1 MPIKTRTI
9 SSAPVLPETP
19 GPGRSLLVRLS
30 ENRALSRFL
39 KIFAGASIF
48 VNSFGP
54 NRSRPKIDLPLPKP
68 TTKEGRSAAEARL
81 LALNNPTNVVY
92 PGSLLGVGPAKNPA
106 IRAAKERLQAR
117 AGDGISAE
125 DLALVGRALEAE
137 FGPEKAGFGLR
148 RAVAER
154 TGQLDEGAI
163 TWLQNSHASMGRQV
177 AILEHVLTSHLAKA
191 RLIDVNFDG
200 QLNGGD
206 VAWNKGAD
214 GRVNVQQISQAMAD
228 RVRVGAAVVSACLEM
243 HQAQHEFAIAPRQ
256 KFSSEFWRRDG
267 QLSRYATFHLKPGA
281 KASSAMNDVFVNPDA
296 YRFECATALVLVY
309 YRAIQ
314 KLIGD
319 SDFDRLMGDLKI
331 GPWEYEADLQRFLMA
346 SGRGDQPATEA
357 RAQELKFGEYTYTKN
372 WAVSWWGWAK
382 GCQGQNQI
390 RLDEDLYYA
399 HSYALVGQ
407 GDIVAREN
415 GARVL
420 GAKTSASMTDR
431 QQRLNPQLLAEDQER

>member
-1 MPIKTRTI
+1 MKTGAASPR
-9 SSAPVLPETP
+9 PLLPEVP
-19 GPGRSLLVRLS
+19 SERRSLVQRLS
-30 ENRALSRFL
+30 ENRALGRFL

-54 NRSRPKIDLPLPKP
+54 NRSRPKIDLPQPKP
-68 TTKEGRSAAEARL
+68 TTSEGRSAAEAQL
-81 LALNNPTNVVY
+81 LLLNQPKTVAY
-92 PGSLLGVGPAKNPA
+92 PGTLLGVGAPHGGAST
-106 IRAAKERLQAR
+106 AAKAKLALR
-117 AGDGISAE
+117 AEDGISAE
-125 DLALVGRALEAE
+125 DLALVERALRAE
-137 FGPEKAGFGLR
+137 FGPERASYGLR
-148 RAVAER
+148 RAVCER
-154 TGQLDEGAI
+154 LGQLDEAAI
-163 TWLQNSHASMGRQV
+163 TWLQNSHASMGGQV
-177 AILEHVLTSHLAKA
+177 AILEHVLTSHLSKA
-191 RLIDVNFDG
+191 RLIDANFDG

-206 VAWNKGAD
+206 VAWTKGAD

-243 HQAQHEFAIAPRQ
+243 HQAHHEFAIAPRQ

-267 QLSRYATFHLKPGA
+267 QLSHFATFHLKPGA
-281 KASSAMNDVFVNPDA
+281 KASAAMNDVFLHPDA

-319 SDFDRLMGDLKI
+319 ADFDRIMGDLKI
-331 GPWEYEADLQRFLMA
+331 GPWEFEADLERFLLR

-357 RAQELKFGEYTYTKN
+357 RAEALKFGEYTYTKN

-390 RLDEDLYYA
+390 RLDQDLYYA
-399 HSYALVGQ
+399 HSYELVGQ

-415 GARVL
+415 GARVF
-420 GAKTSASMTDR
+420 GAQTSASMTDR
-431 QQRLNPQLLAEDQER
+431 QERLDPKLLAERQKR

>member
-1 MPIKTRTI
+1 MKTGAVSPR
-9 SSAPVLPETP
+9 SVLPDASAEP
-19 GPGRSLLVRLS
+19 RSLMQRLS
-30 ENRALSRFL
+30 EHRALGGFL

-54 NRSRPKIDLPLPKP
+54 SRSRPKVDLPLPKP
-68 TTKEGRSAAEARL
+68 TTQEGRSAAEARL
-81 LALNNPTNVVY
+81 LLLHKPKTVTY
-92 PGSLLGVGPAKNPA
+92 PGTLLGVGAPPSAA
-106 IRAAKERLQAR
+106 STAAKAKLEVR
-117 AGDGISAE
+117 ANDGISAE
-125 DLALVGRALEAE
+125 DLALVERALLAE
-137 FGPEKAGFGLR
+137 FGPEPASYGLR
-148 RAVAER
+148 RAVSER
-154 TGQLDEGAI
+154 LGQLDEGAI
-163 TWLQNSHASMGRQV
+163 TWLQDSHASMGGQV

-191 RLIDVNFDG
+191 RLIDANFDG
-200 QLNGGD
+200 QLTGGD
-206 VAWNKGAD
+206 VAWTKGAD
-214 GRVNVQQISQAMAD
+214 GRVKVQQISQAMAD

-243 HQAQHEFAIAPRQ
+243 HQAHHEFAIAPRQ

-267 QLSRYATFHLKPGA
+267 QLSHFATFHLKPGA
-281 KASSAMNDVFVNPDA
+281 KASAAMNDVFLHPDG

-319 SDFDRLMGDLKI
+319 SDFDRIMGDLKI
-331 GPWEYEADLQRFLMA
+331 GPWEFEADLERFLVR

-357 RAQELKFGEYTYTKN
+357 RSRELTFGEYTYTKN

-399 HSYALVGQ
+399 HSYELVGQ

-415 GARVL
+415 GARVW

-431 QQRLNPQLLAEDQER
+431 QERLDPKLLAEDQER